1 MFDVMDLKQICEL
14 FVYSEIAIKNV
25 IQILLIADKY
35 KAIKL
40 KFKAIQVIVDNMP
53 EIRNRFR
60 SEWLQL
66 ISNPE
71 SADQIIEVMDK
82 QKTESNAK
90 SKSIL

>member
-60 SEWLQL
+60 SE
-66 ISNPE
+66 
-71 SADQIIEVMDK
+71 
-82 QKTESNAK
+82 
-90 SKSIL
+90 

>member
-1 MFDVMDLKQICEL
+1 
-14 FVYSEIAIKNV
+14 
-25 IQILLIADKY
+25 
-35 KAIKL
+35 L